1 MPDFEKYYEEEMRF
15 LLESGREF
23 AEAFPEKARHLN
35 LAAVE
40 DRDPYVER
48 LFEGFAFLSARIR
61 QKLEDDFPEFTRNL
75 MEMVA
80 PEFLHGIPSL
90 AMLEFGFRQGML
102 RRPHIVPRGTIVL
115 SNPVGPELQVCRFQT
130 TRDTQVLPIKLQRA
144 EATHHSIHG
153 DGIALDLEVD
163 KGAEIDALT
172 DFELPIHLH
181 GEKALAWMLHLYLT
195 EKVSRLACEVGGV
208 EFHLGGQEKVVPGG
222 FGDGES
228 LLPGLDNAFAGGR
241 PLQEFFA
248 FDEKFRS
255 VRVLGLDFSKL
266 PLQDGSVRLCFYL
279 RQGLPGGKRFRDEN
293 FRLNA
298 VPIVNL
304 FHAQAEPVN
313 LNHKHFEY
321 PLMADGGRSDDVF
334 DVVDVVGVD
343 KNTGRRR
350 HYHKFHEFRQ
360 HVVVTGDSQ
369 SEAYYQVRQESTRSG
384 RLRTYLSVG
393 SHGKVEELGEEYLSI
408 SVLATNGA
416 LPRETLFEN
425 AICNPSPGFPG
436 SLTFT
441 NFTRPTSPLPP
452 PKAPHFLW
460 HVLAQMNM
468 NLRTLC
474 RADQFREV
482 LSLYDWPHSAANR
495 KVVEG
500 VMETSAERKAYL
512 FGSQV
517 IRGTEVLLQIKDG
530 TLSDEGELQVF
541 ARVVLAF
548 LSQYTTINH
557 LVGLRLVSM
566 PSGRT
571 MQLEPLEGRCHS
583 I

>member
-15 LLESGREF
+15 LLEAGREF

-48 LFEGFAFLSARIR
+48 LFEGFSFLSARIR

-80 PEFLHGIPSL
+80 PEFLRGIPSL
-90 AMLEFGFRQGML
+90 AMLEFDFRDGML
-102 RRPHIVPRGTIVL
+102 RQPHTVARGTVVL
-115 SNPVGPELQVCRFQT
+115 SNPVGADLRVCRFQT
-130 TRDTQVLPIKLQRA
+130 TREIQVHPVRLKNAQ
-144 EATHHSIHG
+144 ATHHTIHG
-153 DGIALDLEVD
+153 DGIALDLLVD
-163 KGAEIDALT
+163 AGAERITLDNL
-172 DFELPIHLH
+172 ELPIHLH
-181 GEKALAWMLHLYLT
+181 GEKSLAWLLHLFLT
-195 EKVSRLACEVGGV
+195 EKVSRLVAECGGR
-208 EFHLGGQEKVVPGG
+208 EIPLGGQEKVIPGG
-222 FGDGES
+222 YGDAES
-228 LLPGLDNAFAGGR
+228 LLPGLDNAFEGGR
-241 PLQEFFA
+241 HLQEYFSFE
-248 FDEKFRS
+248 EKFRY
-255 VRVLGLDFSKL
+255 VRVQGLNLGSL
-266 PLQDGSVRLCFYL
+266 PAEDGVIRLCFYL
-279 RQGLPGGKRFRDEN
+279 RESFPSGKRFRAEN

-304 FHAQAEPVN
+304 FNAQAEPVN

-321 PLMADGGRSDDVF
+321 PLVADGGLSDDVF
-334 DVVDVVGVD
+334 DVVGVVGVD
-343 KNTGRRR
+343 KNSGRRR
-350 HYHKFHEFRQ
+350 KYHKFHEFRQ
-360 HVVVTGDSQ
+360 HVIVTGDSQ
-369 SEAYYQVRQESTRSG
+369 SEAYFQVRQEEVRSG

-408 SVLATNGA
+408 SVLATNGG

-425 AICNPSPGFPG
+425 SICNPSPGFPG
-436 SLTFT
+436 SLIFT
-441 NFTRPTSPLPP
+441 NFTRPTAPLPP
-452 PKAPHFLW
+452 PKAPHYLW

-474 RADQFREV
+474 RDDQFREI

-500 VMETSAERKAYL
+500 ILSASAERKTYL
-512 FGSQV
+512 HDSQV
-517 IRGTEVLLQIKDG
+517 LRGTEVHLQIKDG
-530 TLSDEGELQVF
+530 TLSDAGELQVF

-548 LSQYTTINH
+548 LTEYATINH
-557 LVGLRLVSM
+557 LVGLRITSL
-566 PSGRT
+566 PSGRS
-571 MQLEPLEGRCHS
+571 LSLAPLEGGCHS